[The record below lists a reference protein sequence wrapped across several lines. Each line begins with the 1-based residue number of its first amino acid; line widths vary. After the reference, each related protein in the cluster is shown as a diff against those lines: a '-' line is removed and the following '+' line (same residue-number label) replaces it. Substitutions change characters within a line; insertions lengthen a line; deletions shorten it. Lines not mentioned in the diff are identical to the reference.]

1 MVRQL
6 ERLLSF
12 STILK
17 MLIWLIT
24 KKTNSTLAVASLSC
38 SWFLQKNTKTFKL
51 TLVKE
56 TLIDPE
62 VAEEEEVVNLKVEE
76 VEVLVV
82 AVVAVV
88 AEVEGI
94 MPIGVEQMRK
104 ALSEEVED
112 IILLEEAIS
121 EAVKAHHLI
130 LYPNMMIKMMSM
142 VKTLIIKIIRR
153 YNSRSHSRSLQ
164 DLFVLQTT
172 SLRKTRKLA

>member
-24 KKTNSTLAVASLSC
+24 KRTNSTLAVASLSC

-62 VAEEEEVVNLKVEE
+62 VAEEVEVVNLKVEE
-76 VEVLVV
+76 VEVL
-82 AVVAVV
+82 VVAVV

>member
-1 MVRQL
+1 
-6 ERLLSF
+6 
-12 STILK
+12 
-17 MLIWLIT
+17 
-24 KKTNSTLAVASLSC
+24 
-38 SWFLQKNTKTFKL
+38 
-51 TLVKE
+51 VKE

-62 VAEEEEVVNLKVEE
+62 VAEEVEVVNLKVEE
-76 VEVLVV
+76 VEVL
-82 AVVAVV
+82 VVAVV

>member
-1 MVRQL
+1 
-6 ERLLSF
+6 
-12 STILK
+12 
-17 MLIWLIT
+17 
-24 KKTNSTLAVASLSC
+24 
-38 SWFLQKNTKTFKL
+38 
-51 TLVKE
+51 VKE

-62 VAEEEEVVNLKVEE
+62 VAEEVEVVNLKVEE

-88 AEVEGI
+88 AEVKGI

>member
-1 MVRQL
+1 
-6 ERLLSF
+6 
-12 STILK
+12 
-17 MLIWLIT
+17 
-24 KKTNSTLAVASLSC
+24 
-38 SWFLQKNTKTFKL
+38 
-51 TLVKE
+51 VKE

-62 VAEEEEVVNLKVEE
+62 VAEEVEVINLKVEE

>member
-24 KKTNSTLAVASLSC
+24 KRTNSTLAVASLSC

-76 VEVLVV
+76 VEVL
-82 AVVAVV
+82 VVAVV

-153 YNSRSHSRSLQ
+153 YNSRSHSRNLQ

>member
-1 MVRQL
+1 
-6 ERLLSF
+6 
-12 STILK
+12 
-17 MLIWLIT
+17 
-24 KKTNSTLAVASLSC
+24 
-38 SWFLQKNTKTFKL
+38 
-51 TLVKE
+51 VKE

-76 VEVLVV
+76 VEVL
-82 AVVAVV
+82 VVAVV

>member
-24 KKTNSTLAVASLSC
+24 KRTNSTLAVASLSC

-76 VEVLVV
+76 VEVL
-82 AVVAVV
+82 VVAVV